1 MRGGLT
7 SLMSSSSS
15 AGLQSMSVIS
25 PELVVV
31 AMAITELLP
40 SEGGRRRHYGSVH
53 GTNLVV
59 SSQTAFS
66 LFIVVARTIQISVMG
81 HQCWLSGPQLFC

>member
-1 MRGGLT
+1 MRGVLT

-25 PELVVV
+25 PELVVA

-40 SEGGRRRHYGSVH
+40 SEGGGNNYDSGY
-53 GTNLVV
+53 GTNVEVSGRIVV
-59 SSQTAFS
+59 S
-66 LFIVVARTIQISVMG
+66 
-81 HQCWLSGPQLFC
+81 